1 MLENW
6 VWEKDSLKRISGHYE
21 DESPVPQHLLDNLI
35 ASRLANVGSDS
46 LHLLYT
52 ASYDLI
58 LHTHNDT
65 DTEKLSRELYQDFFG
80 MERIEGTNLGATL
93 SHLSRQ

>member
-1 MLENW
+1 MGEELS
-6 VWEKDSLKRISGHYE
+6 KDDIRS
-21 DESPVPQHLLDNLI
+21 HLLDSLI

-46 LHLLYT
+46 LHLLST

-65 DTEKLSRELYQDFFG
+65 DTKELSRELYQDFFG

>member
-6 VWEKDSLKRISGHYE
+6 VWEKDSLKMISGHYE
-21 DESPVPQHLLDNLI
+21 DGSPIPQHLLDNLI
-35 ASRLANVGSDS
+35 ASRLANIGSDS